1 MYLIFV
7 ATFDM
12 PGSGANNVLFYQKI
26 LFIQSRPHL
35 ICRVAEQT
43 TFCIIQK
50 ACLYK
55 VISITVYWK
64 NSDLVTKDMQPSE
77 DMSTLS
83 YEGISYNFLFFSSM
97 IFLFVLS
104 VDSICGRI
112 IMSACWY
119 LQAKAAYLGSRRLTL
134 SIFVQN
140 IACISGGYS
149 TKFRTGTLC
158 PEVQPLTLTMPFLK
172 ERVPLSHTW
181 LVPSRLLSF
190 EAVMERSQETVKDY
204 RRRGRCERR
213 GKRKRESPLF
223 APSHFPRAR
232 ASSRRTLVYT

>member
-1 MYLIFV
+1 MRHRIIKRVKWKKMSLIFV

-26 LFIQSRPHL
+26 LFIQSRPRL

-64 NSDLVTKDMQPSE
+64 NSNLVTKDMQPSE

-83 YEGISYNFLFFSSM
+83 YEDISYNFLFFSFI
-97 IFLFVLS
+97 IFLFVHS

-158 PEVQPLTLTMPFLK
+158 PEVQPLTLNYAIFERKGTPFTSLT
-172 ERVPLSHTW
+172 RPQSSLIIWGGHG
-181 LVPSRLLSF
+181 
-190 EAVMERSQETVKDY
+190 TVAGD
-204 RRRGRCERR
+204 C
-213 GKRKRESPLF
+213 
-223 APSHFPRAR
+223 
-232 ASSRRTLVYT
+232 

>member
-12 PGSGANNVLFYQKI
+12 PGSAANNVLFYERI
-26 LFIQSRPHL
+26 LFIQSRPRL

-43 TFCIIQK
+43 TFCFIQK

-83 YEGISYNFLFFSSM
+83 YEDISYNFLFFSFI
-97 IFLFVLS
+97 IFLFVHS

-112 IMSACWY
+112 IMSARWY

-134 SIFVQN
+134 GIFVQN

-149 TKFRTGTLC
+149 TKFCMGRLC
-158 PEVQPLTLTMPFLK
+158 PEVQPLTLNYAIFAKKRYPFTYLT
-172 ERVPLSHTW
+172 RPQSSLIIWGGHG
-181 LVPSRLLSF
+181 
-190 EAVMERSQETVKDY
+190 TVAGD
-204 RRRGRCERR
+204 C
-213 GKRKRESPLF
+213 
-223 APSHFPRAR
+223 
-232 ASSRRTLVYT
+232 